1 MPLAMS
7 AAYACA
13 RRRSTRKS
21 LGAGRCH
28 LRGGSWRAPVRTAH
42 RAPRGVGGRSTPFPA
57 LPDLGYAWRL
67 RRGSTMQRLRP
78 ALAGLLLSACATV
91 SERPAPVEAPV
102 SRGKQIAAQ
111 SAAQAPAA
119 HRYKTKIA
127 IARFTNESNYGR
139 SLLTD
144 QDLDRIGKQA
154 GDMLMSRLVL
164 SGKFLVLERPDAA
177 KVDIRLVDVQTGLA
191 YFSANGSGEAST
203 ESGEIAGFGSRAEY
217 DATLND
223 RAIAAAIS
231 DVVDRLVDKLYDRPW
246 RTDILEVRGT
256 QLFIAGGERQGLRP
270 GDTLAVLQATGTAKS
285 KQSGFQITLPP
296 RQVATVRVVSLFG
309 DSETNE
315 GSVCELASGT
325 VDPGALATLYVAEPG
340 RGGTP

>member
-1 MPLAMS
+1 
-7 AAYACA
+7 
-13 RRRSTRKS
+13 
-21 LGAGRCH
+21 
-28 LRGGSWRAPVRTAH
+28 
-42 RAPRGVGGRSTPFPA
+42 
-57 LPDLGYAWRL
+57 
-67 RRGSTMQRLRP
+67 MQRLRA

-164 SGKFLVLERPDAA
+164 SGKFLVLERPDAAKLEREQKLSGGSMIGADTVIAGSVTEFGRSVGGKSGFLSSTKLQTAKA

-315 GSVCELASGT
+315 GSVCELASGA

>member
-1 MPLAMS
+1 MHPL
-7 AAYACA
+7 
-13 RRRSTRKS
+13 R
-21 LGAGRCH
+21 
-28 LRGGSWRAPVRTAH
+28 V
-42 RAPRGVGGRSTPFPA
+42 
-57 LPDLGYAWRL
+57 
-67 RRGSTMQRLRP
+67 

-91 SERPAPVEAPV
+91 SERPVPVEAPV

-111 SAAQAPAA
+111 SAAQSPAG

-177 KVDIRLVDVQTGLA
+177 KLEREQKLSGGSLIGADTVIAGSVTEFGRSVGGKSGFLSSTKLQTAKAKVDIRLVDVKTGLA

-270 GDTLAVLQATGTAKS
+270 GDALAVLQATGTAKS
-285 KQSGFQITLPP
+285 KQSGFEITLPP
-296 RQVATVRVVSLFG
+296 RQVAIVRVVSLFG

-315 GSVCELASGT
+315 GSVCEVTSGT
-325 VDPGALATLYVAEPG
+325 VDPGALATLFVAEPA
-340 RGGTP
+340 RGGMP

>member
-1 MPLAMS
+1 MLCPRVAL
-7 AAYACA
+7 
-13 RRRSTRKS
+13 
-21 LGAGRCH
+21 LG
-28 LRGGSWRAPVRTAH
+28 V
-42 RAPRGVGGRSTPFPA
+42 
-57 LPDLGYAWRL
+57 
-67 RRGSTMQRLRP
+67 
-78 ALAGLLLSACATV
+78 LLSACATV
-91 SERPAPVEAPV
+91 SERPVPVEAPV

-111 SAAQAPAA
+111 SAAQAPAG

-164 SGKFLVLERPDAA
+164 SGKFLVLERPDAAKLEREQKLSGGSLIGADTVIAGSVTEFGRSVGGKSGFLSSTKLQTAKA

-256 QLFIAGGERQGLRP
+256 QLFIAGGERQGLKP
-270 GDTLAVLQATGTAKS
+270 GDVLAVLQATGTAKS
-285 KQSGFQITLPP
+285 KQSGFEIALPP
-296 RQVATVRVVSLFG
+296 RQVASVRVVSLFG

-315 GSVCELASGT
+315 GSVCEVTSGT
-325 VDPGALATLYVAEPG
+325 VDPGALATLFVAEPG

>member
-1 MPLAMS
+1 MN
-7 AAYACA
+7 
-13 RRRSTRKS
+13 
-21 LGAGRCH
+21 
-28 LRGGSWRAPVRTAH
+28 
-42 RAPRGVGGRSTPFPA
+42 
-57 LPDLGYAWRL
+57 RL
-67 RRGSTMQRLRP
+67 RV

-91 SERPAPVEAPV
+91 SERPVPVESPV

-177 KVDIRLVDVQTGLA
+177 KLEREQKLSGGSMIGADTVISGSVTEFGRSVGGKSGFLSSTKLQLAKAKVDIRLVDVKTGLA

-231 DVVDRLVDKLYDRPW
+231 DVVDRLVDRLYDRPW

-256 QLFIAGGERQGLRP
+256 QVFISGGERQGLKG

-285 KQSGFQITLPP
+285 KQSGFEIALPP

-315 GSVCELASGT
+315 GSVCEVTSGT
-325 VDPGALATLYVAEPG
+325 VDAGALATLFVAESA
-340 RGGTP
+340 RGGAQ

>member
-1 MPLAMS
+1 MVKHRVAL
-7 AAYACA
+7 
-13 RRRSTRKS
+13 
-21 LGAGRCH
+21 LGA
-28 LRGGSWRAPVRTAH
+28 
-42 RAPRGVGGRSTPFPA
+42 
-57 LPDLGYAWRL
+57 
-67 RRGSTMQRLRP
+67 
-78 ALAGLLLSACATV
+78 LLSACATV
-91 SERPAPVEAPV
+91 SEKQVPVEAPA
-102 SRGKQIAAQ
+102 SRGTQVAAQ
-111 SAAQAPAA
+111 SAAQAPAR

-144 QDLDRIGKQA
+144 QDMDRIGKQA

-177 KVDIRLVDVQTGLA
+177 KLEKEQQLSGGSLVGADTVIAGSVSEFGRSVGGKSGFLSSTKVQTAKAKVDIRLVDVKTGLA

-203 ESGEIAGFGSRAEY
+203 ESGEVAGFGSRAEY

-270 GDTLAVLQATGTAKS
+270 GDSLAVLQSTRTAKS
-285 KQSGFQITLPP
+285 KQTGFEITLPP
-296 RQVATVRVVSLFG
+296 RQVATVRVVSSFG
-309 DSETNE
+309 DSEINE
-315 GSVCELASGT
+315 GSVCEVTSGT
-325 VDPGALATLYVAEPG
+325 VDAGAIATLYVAEPS
-340 RGGTP
+340 RGGAP

>member
-1 MPLAMS
+1 
-7 AAYACA
+7 
-13 RRRSTRKS
+13 
-21 LGAGRCH
+21 
-28 LRGGSWRAPVRTAH
+28 
-42 RAPRGVGGRSTPFPA
+42 
-57 LPDLGYAWRL
+57 
-67 RRGSTMQRLRP
+67 MQRLRP

-164 SGKFLVLERPDAA
+164 SGKFLVLERPDAAKLEREQKLSGGSMIGADTVIAGSVTEFGRSVGGKSGFLSSTKLQTAKA

>member
-1 MPLAMS
+1 MLCPRVAL
-7 AAYACA
+7 
-13 RRRSTRKS
+13 
-21 LGAGRCH
+21 LG
-28 LRGGSWRAPVRTAH
+28 V
-42 RAPRGVGGRSTPFPA
+42 
-57 LPDLGYAWRL
+57 
-67 RRGSTMQRLRP
+67 
-78 ALAGLLLSACATV
+78 LLSACATV
-91 SERPAPVEAPV
+91 SERPVPVEAPV

-111 SAAQAPAA
+111 SAAQAPAG

-177 KVDIRLVDVQTGLA
+177 KLEREQKLSGGSLIGADTVIAGSVTEFGRSVGGKSGFLSSTKLQTATAKVDIRLVD
-191 YFSANGSGEAST
+191 E
-203 ESGEIAGFGSRAEY
+203 
-217 DATLND
+217 
-223 RAIAAAIS
+223 
-231 DVVDRLVDKLYDRPW
+231 LYDRPW

-256 QLFIAGGERQGLRP
+256 QLFIAGGERQGLKP
-270 GDTLAVLQATGTAKS
+270 GDALAVLQATGTAKS
-285 KQSGFQITLPP
+285 KQSGFEIALPP
-296 RQVATVRVVSLFG
+296 RQVASVRVVSLFG

-315 GSVCELASGT
+315 GSVCEVTSGT
-325 VDPGALATLYVAEPG
+325 VDPGALATLFVAEPG

>member
-1 MPLAMS
+1 MHPL
-7 AAYACA
+7 
-13 RRRSTRKS
+13 R
-21 LGAGRCH
+21 
-28 LRGGSWRAPVRTAH
+28 V
-42 RAPRGVGGRSTPFPA
+42 
-57 LPDLGYAWRL
+57 
-67 RRGSTMQRLRP
+67 
-78 ALAGLLLSACATV
+78 ALAGLLLTACATV
-91 SERPAPVEAPV
+91 SERPVPVEAPV

-111 SAAQAPAA
+111 SAAQVPAG

-177 KVDIRLVDVQTGLA
+177 KLEREQKLSG
-191 YFSANGSGEAST
+191 GSLIGADTVIAGSVTEFGRSVGGKSGFLSSTKRT

-270 GDTLAVLQATGTAKS
+270 GDALAVLQATGTAKS
-285 KQSGFQITLPP
+285 KQSGFEITLPP
-296 RQVATVRVVSLFG
+296 RQIATVRVVSLFG

-315 GSVCELASGT
+315 GSVCEVTSGT
-325 VDPGALATLYVAEPG
+325 VDPGALATLFVAEPA
-340 RGGTP
+340 RGGMP

>member
-1 MPLAMS
+1 M
-7 AAYACA
+7 
-13 RRRSTRKS
+13 
-21 LGAGRCH
+21 H
-28 LRGGSWRAPVRTAH
+28 
-42 RAPRGVGGRSTPFPA
+42 
-57 LPDLGYAWRL
+57 RL
-67 RRGSTMQRLRP
+67 RV

-91 SERPAPVEAPV
+91 SQRPESVEAPA
-102 SRGKQIAAQ
+102 SRSSQVAAQ
-111 SAAQAPAA
+111 SAVQQPAA

-177 KVDIRLVDVQTGLA
+177 KLEREQKLSGGSMVGADTVIAGSVTEFGRSVGGKSGFLSSTKLQLAKAKVDIRLVDVKTGLA

-231 DVVDRLVDKLYDRPW
+231 DVVDRLVQKLSDRPW
-246 RTDILEVRGT
+246 RTDILEIRGN
-256 QLFIAGGERQGLRP
+256 QVFIAGGERQGLKR
-270 GDTLAVLQATGTAKS
+270 GDTLAVLQSTGTAKS
-285 KQSGFQITLPP
+285 KQSGFEITLPP
-296 RQVATVRVVSLFG
+296 RQVASVQVVSLFG

-315 GSVCELASGT
+315 GSVCEVTWGS
-325 VDPGALATLYVAEPG
+325 VDPAAVATMYVAEPP
-340 RGGTP
+340 GGAR

>member
-1 MPLAMS
+1 M
-7 AAYACA
+7 
-13 RRRSTRKS
+13 
-21 LGAGRCH
+21 H
-28 LRGGSWRAPVRTAH
+28 
-42 RAPRGVGGRSTPFPA
+42 
-57 LPDLGYAWRL
+57 RL
-67 RRGSTMQRLRP
+67 RV

-91 SERPAPVEAPV
+91 SQRPESVEAPA
-102 SRGKQIAAQ
+102 SRASQVAAQ
-111 SAAQAPAA
+111 SAVQQPAA

-177 KVDIRLVDVQTGLA
+177 KLEREQKLSGGSMVGADTVIAGSVTEFGRSVGGKSGFLSSTKLQLAKAKVDIRLVDVKTGLA

-231 DVVDRLVDKLYDRPW
+231 DVVDRLVQKLSDRPW
-246 RTDILEVRGT
+246 RTDILEIRGN
-256 QLFIAGGERQGLRP
+256 QVFIAGGERQGLKR
-270 GDTLAVLQATGTAKS
+270 GDTLAVLQSTGTAKS
-285 KQSGFQITLPP
+285 KQSGFEITLPP
-296 RQVATVRVVSLFG
+296 RQVASVQVVSLFG

-315 GSVCELASGT
+315 GSVCEVTWGS
-325 VDPGALATLYVAEPG
+325 VDPGALADLYVAEAPG
-340 RGGTP
+340 GAR

>member
-1 MPLAMS
+1 MN
-7 AAYACA
+7 
-13 RRRSTRKS
+13 
-21 LGAGRCH
+21 
-28 LRGGSWRAPVRTAH
+28 
-42 RAPRGVGGRSTPFPA
+42 
-57 LPDLGYAWRL
+57 RL
-67 RRGSTMQRLRP
+67 RV

-91 SERPAPVEAPV
+91 SERPVPVESPV

-177 KVDIRLVDVQTGLA
+177 KLEREQKLSGGSMIGADTVISGSVTEFGRSVGGKSGFLSSTKLQLAKAKVDIRLVDVKTGLA

-231 DVVDRLVDKLYDRPW
+231 DVVDRLVDRLYDRPW

-256 QLFIAGGERQGLRP
+256 QVFISGGERQGLKA

-285 KQSGFQITLPP
+285 KQSGFEIALPP
-296 RQVATVRVVSLFG
+296 RQVASVRVVSLFG

-315 GSVCELASGT
+315 GSVCEVTSGT
-325 VDPGALATLYVAEPG
+325 VDAGALATLFVAEPA
-340 RGGTP
+340 RGGAQ

>member
-1 MPLAMS
+1 MHSLRVAS
-7 AAYACA
+7 AA
-13 RRRSTRKS
+13 
-21 LGAGRCH
+21 L
-28 LRGGSWRAPVRTAH
+28 
-42 RAPRGVGGRSTPFPA
+42 F
-57 LPDLGYAWRL
+57 
-67 RRGSTMQRLRP
+67 
-78 ALAGLLLSACATV
+78 LSACATV

-102 SRGKQIAAQ
+102 SRANQVAAQ
-111 SAAQAPAA
+111 SAVQAPAG

-177 KVDIRLVDVQTGLA
+177 KIEREQKLSGGSMIGADTVIAGSVTEFGRSVGGKTGFLSSTKLQQAKAKVDIRLVDVKTGIA

-203 ESGEIAGFGSRAEY
+203 ESGEVAGFGSRAEY

-231 DVVDRLVDKLYDRPW
+231 DVVDRLVQKLSDRPW
-246 RTDILEVRGT
+246 RTDILEMRDGQV
-256 QLFIAGGERQGLRP
+256 FIAGGARQGLKR
-270 GDTLAVLQATGTAKS
+270 GDTLAVFQPTGTARS
-285 KQSGFQITLPP
+285 KQSGLEIALPP
-296 RQVATVRVVSLFG
+296 RRVATLRVVSLFG
-309 DSETNE
+309 DSETDE
-315 GSVCELASGT
+315 GSVCRVVAGT
-325 VDPGALATLYVAEPG
+325 VDADALATLYVGEPPAG
-340 RGGTP
+340 DDE

>member
-1 MPLAMS
+1 MHPL
-7 AAYACA
+7 
-13 RRRSTRKS
+13 R
-21 LGAGRCH
+21 
-28 LRGGSWRAPVRTAH
+28 V
-42 RAPRGVGGRSTPFPA
+42 
-57 LPDLGYAWRL
+57 
-67 RRGSTMQRLRP
+67 
-78 ALAGLLLSACATV
+78 ALAGLLLTACATV
-91 SERPAPVEAPV
+91 SERPVPVEAPV

-111 SAAQAPAA
+111 SAAQSPAG

-177 KVDIRLVDVQTGLA
+177 KLEREQKLSGGSLIGADTVIAGSVTEFGRSVGGKSGFLSSTKLQTAKAKVDIRLVDVKTGLA

-270 GDTLAVLQATGTAKS
+270 GDALAVLQATGTAKS
-285 KQSGFQITLPP
+285 KQSGFEITLPP
-296 RQVATVRVVSLFG
+296 RQIATVRVVSLFG

-315 GSVCELASGT
+315 GSVCEVTSGT
-325 VDPGALATLYVAEPG
+325 VDPGALATLFVAEPA
-340 RGGTP
+340 RGGMP

>member
-1 MPLAMS
+1 MHKLHVAL
-7 AAYACA
+7 
-13 RRRSTRKS
+13 
-21 LGAGRCH
+21 LG
-28 LRGGSWRAPVRTAH
+28 V
-42 RAPRGVGGRSTPFPA
+42 
-57 LPDLGYAWRL
+57 
-67 RRGSTMQRLRP
+67 
-78 ALAGLLLSACATV
+78 LLSACATV
-91 SERPAPVEAPV
+91 SEKPQPVEAPV
-102 SRGKQIAAQ
+102 SRGTQIAAQ
-111 SAAQAPAA
+111 SAAQAPAG

-177 KVDIRLVDVQTGLA
+177 KLEREQQLAGGSLIGADTVIAGSVTEFGRSVGGKSGFLSSTKVQTAKAKVDIRLVDVKTGLA

-270 GDTLAVLQATGTAKS
+270 GDRLSVLQATGTAKS
-285 KQSGFQITLPP
+285 KQSGFEITLPP
-296 RQVATVRVVSLFG
+296 RQVAMVRVVSMFG

-315 GSVCELASGT
+315 GSVCEVTSGA
-325 VDPGALATLYVAEPG
+325 VDPGALATLYVAEPSY
-340 RGGTP
+340 GGMQ

>member
-1 MPLAMS
+1 
-7 AAYACA
+7 
-13 RRRSTRKS
+13 
-21 LGAGRCH
+21 
-28 LRGGSWRAPVRTAH
+28 
-42 RAPRGVGGRSTPFPA
+42 
-57 LPDLGYAWRL
+57 
-67 RRGSTMQRLRP
+67 MQRLRA

-91 SERPAPVEAPV
+91 SERPVPVEAPV

-164 SGKFLVLERPDAA
+164 SGKFLVLERPDAAKLEREQKLSGGSMIGADTVIAGSVTEFGRSVGGKSGFLSSTKLQTAKA

-285 KQSGFQITLPP
+285 KQSGFEITLPP

-325 VDPGALATLYVAEPG
+325 VDPGALATLYVAEPA

>member
-1 MPLAMS
+1 MQ
-7 AAYACA
+7 
-13 RRRSTRKS
+13 S
-21 LGAGRCH
+21 LR
-28 LRGGSWRAPVRTAH
+28 V
-42 RAPRGVGGRSTPFPA
+42 
-57 LPDLGYAWRL
+57 
-67 RRGSTMQRLRP
+67 

-91 SERPAPVEAPV
+91 SERPVPVEAPV
-102 SRGKQIAAQ
+102 SRGKQIASQ
-111 SAAQAPAA
+111 SAAQAPAG

-127 IARFTNESNYGR
+127 VARFTNESNYGR

-177 KVDIRLVDVQTGLA
+177 KLEREQKLSGGSMIGADTVIAGSVTEFGRSVGGKSGFLSSTKLQLAKAKVDIRLVDVKTGLA

-246 RTDILEVRGT
+246 RTDILEVRGS
-256 QLFIAGGERQGLRP
+256 QLFIAGGERQGLKP
-270 GDTLAVLQATGTAKS
+270 GDQLAVLQSTGTAKS
-285 KQSGFQITLPP
+285 KQSGFEITLPP
-296 RQVATVRVVSLFG
+296 RQVATVQVVSLFG

-315 GSVCELASGT
+315 GSVCEVTSGT
-325 VDPGALATLYVAEPG
+325 VDPGALASLYVAEPA

>member
-1 MPLAMS
+1 MT
-7 AAYACA
+7 
-13 RRRSTRKS
+13 TR
-21 LGAGRCH
+21 GIAVAG
-28 LRGGSWRAPVRTAH
+28 
-42 RAPRGVGGRSTPFPA
+42 
-57 LPDLGYAWRL
+57 
-67 RRGSTMQRLRP
+67 
-78 ALAGLLLSACATV
+78 GLLLAACATV

-111 SAAQAPAA
+111 SAAQAPQG

-154 GDMLMSRLVL
+154 SDMLMSRLVL

-177 KVDIRLVDVQTGLA
+177 KLEREQQLSGGSLVGADTVIAGSVTEFGRSVGGKSGFLSSTKVQTARAKVDIRLVDVKSGLA
-191 YFSANGSGEAST
+191 YFSANGSGEANT

-246 RTDILEVRGT
+246 RSDILEVRGT
-256 QLFIAGGERQGLRP
+256 QVLIAGGERQGLRP
-270 GDTLAVLQATGTAKS
+270 GDTLAVLQSTGTAKS
-285 KQSGFQITLPP
+285 KQTGFEIALPP
-296 RQVATVRVVSLFG
+296 REVATIRVVSLFG

-315 GSVCELASGT
+315 GSVCELTSGT
-325 VDPGALATLYVAEPG
+325 VDSRALTTLYVAEPG
-340 RGGTP
+340 RGGNP

>member
-1 MPLAMS
+1 M
-7 AAYACA
+7 
-13 RRRSTRKS
+13 
-21 LGAGRCH
+21 H
-28 LRGGSWRAPVRTAH
+28 
-42 RAPRGVGGRSTPFPA
+42 
-57 LPDLGYAWRL
+57 RL
-67 RRGSTMQRLRP
+67 RV

-91 SERPAPVEAPV
+91 SERPVPVESPV

-177 KVDIRLVDVQTGLA
+177 KLEREQKLSGGSMIGADTVISGSVTEFGRSVGGKSGFLSSTKLQLAKAKVDIRLVDVKTGLA

-231 DVVDRLVDKLYDRPW
+231 DVVDRLVDRLYDRPW

-256 QLFIAGGERQGLRP
+256 QVFISGGERQGLKA

-285 KQSGFQITLPP
+285 KQSGFEIALPP

-315 GSVCELASGT
+315 GSVCEVTTGT
-325 VDPGALATLYVAEPG
+325 VDAGALATLFVAEPA
-340 RGGTP
+340 RGGAQ

>member
-1 MPLAMS
+1 MHPL
-7 AAYACA
+7 
-13 RRRSTRKS
+13 R
-21 LGAGRCH
+21 
-28 LRGGSWRAPVRTAH
+28 V
-42 RAPRGVGGRSTPFPA
+42 
-57 LPDLGYAWRL
+57 
-67 RRGSTMQRLRP
+67 
-78 ALAGLLLSACATV
+78 ALAGLLLTACATV
-91 SERPAPVEAPV
+91 SERPVPVEAPV

-111 SAAQAPAA
+111 SAAQVPAG

-164 SGKFLVLERPDAA
+164 SGKFLVLERPDAAKLEREQKLSGGSLIGADTVIAGSVTEFGRSVGGKSGFLSSTKLQTAKA

-270 GDTLAVLQATGTAKS
+270 GDALAVLQATGTAKS
-285 KQSGFQITLPP
+285 KQSGFEITLPP
-296 RQVATVRVVSLFG
+296 RQIATVRVVSLFG

-315 GSVCELASGT
+315 GSVCEVTSGT
-325 VDPGALATLYVAEPG
+325 VDPGALATLFVAEPA
-340 RGGTP
+340 RGGMP

>member
-1 MPLAMS
+1 
-7 AAYACA
+7 
-13 RRRSTRKS
+13 
-21 LGAGRCH
+21 
-28 LRGGSWRAPVRTAH
+28 
-42 RAPRGVGGRSTPFPA
+42 
-57 LPDLGYAWRL
+57 
-67 RRGSTMQRLRP
+67 MQRLRP

-177 KVDIRLVDVQTGLA
+177 KLEREQKLSGGSMIGADTVIAGSVTEFGRSVGGKSGFLSSTKLQTAKAKVDIRLVDVQTGLA

-246 RTDILEVRGT
+246 RTDILEIRGT

>member
-1 MPLAMS
+1 MFN
-7 AAYACA
+7 
-13 RRRSTRKS
+13 RRVAL
-21 LGAGRCH
+21 LGA
-28 LRGGSWRAPVRTAH
+28 
-42 RAPRGVGGRSTPFPA
+42 
-57 LPDLGYAWRL
+57 
-67 RRGSTMQRLRP
+67 
-78 ALAGLLLSACATV
+78 LLSACATV
-91 SERPAPVEAPV
+91 SERPVPVEAPV

-177 KVDIRLVDVQTGLA
+177 KLEREQKLSGGSMIGADTVIAGSVTEFGRSVGGKSGFLSSTKLQTAKAKVDIRLVDVQTGLA

-246 RTDILEVRGT
+246 RTDILEIRGT
-256 QLFIAGGERQGLRP
+256 QLFIAGGERQGLKP

-285 KQSGFQITLPP
+285 KQSGFEITLPP
-296 RQVATVRVVSLFG
+296 RQVATARVVSLFG

-315 GSVCELASGT
+315 GSVCEVTSGT
-325 VDPGALATLYVAEPG
+325 VDPGALATLYVAEPA

>member
-1 MPLAMS
+1 M
-7 AAYACA
+7 
-13 RRRSTRKS
+13 
-21 LGAGRCH
+21 H
-28 LRGGSWRAPVRTAH
+28 
-42 RAPRGVGGRSTPFPA
+42 
-57 LPDLGYAWRL
+57 RL
-67 RRGSTMQRLRP
+67 RV

-91 SERPAPVEAPV
+91 SERPVPVESPV

-177 KVDIRLVDVQTGLA
+177 KLEREQKLSGGSMIGADTVISGSVTEFGRSVGGKSGFLSSTKLQLAKAKVDIRLVDVKTGLA

-231 DVVDRLVDKLYDRPW
+231 DVVDRLVDRLYDRPW

-256 QLFIAGGERQGLRP
+256 QVFISGGERQGLKA

-285 KQSGFQITLPP
+285 KQSGFEIALPP

-315 GSVCELASGT
+315 GSVCEVTSGT
-325 VDPGALATLYVAEPG
+325 VDAGALATLFVAEPA
-340 RGGTP
+340 RGGAQ

>member
-1 MPLAMS
+1 MHPLRVAF
-7 AAYACA
+7 AA
-13 RRRSTRKS
+13 
-21 LGAGRCH
+21 L
-28 LRGGSWRAPVRTAH
+28 
-42 RAPRGVGGRSTPFPA
+42 F
-57 LPDLGYAWRL
+57 
-67 RRGSTMQRLRP
+67 
-78 ALAGLLLSACATV
+78 LSACATV
-91 SERPAPVEAPV
+91 SERPVPVEAPV
-102 SRGKQIAAQ
+102 SRANQIAAQ

-119 HRYKTKIA
+119 HRYKSKIA

-177 KVDIRLVDVQTGLA
+177 KLEREQKLSGGSMIGADTVIAGSVTEFGRSVGGKSGFLSSTKVQLAKAKVDIRLVDVKTGLA

-231 DVVDRLVDKLYDRPW
+231 DVVDRLVDKLSDRPW
-246 RTDILEVRGT
+246 RTDILEVRGND
-256 QLFIAGGERQGLRP
+256 LFISGGERQGLKR

-285 KQSGFQITLPP
+285 KQTGFEIALPP
-296 RQVATVRVVSLFG
+296 RRVGTLRVVSLFG

-315 GSVCELASGT
+315 GSVCRVIAGT
-325 VDPGALATLYVAEPG
+325 VDPDALATLYVAEIPSG
-340 RGGTP
+340 DPQ

>member
-1 MPLAMS
+1 
-7 AAYACA
+7 
-13 RRRSTRKS
+13 
-21 LGAGRCH
+21 
-28 LRGGSWRAPVRTAH
+28 
-42 RAPRGVGGRSTPFPA
+42 
-57 LPDLGYAWRL
+57 
-67 RRGSTMQRLRP
+67 MQRVRA

-91 SERPAPVEAPV
+91 SERPVPVEAPV

-164 SGKFLVLERPDAA
+164 SGKFLVLERPDAAKLEREQKLSGGSMIGADTVIAGSVTEFGRSVGGKSGFLSSTKLQTAKA

-285 KQSGFQITLPP
+285 KQSGFEITLPP

-325 VDPGALATLYVAEPG
+325 VDPGALATLYVAEPA

>member
-1 MPLAMS
+1 M
-7 AAYACA
+7 
-13 RRRSTRKS
+13 
-21 LGAGRCH
+21 H
-28 LRGGSWRAPVRTAH
+28 
-42 RAPRGVGGRSTPFPA
+42 
-57 LPDLGYAWRL
+57 RL
-67 RRGSTMQRLRP
+67 RV
-78 ALAGLLLSACATV
+78 AFAGLALTACATV

-127 IARFTNESNYGR
+127 IARFSNESNYGR

-177 KVDIRLVDVQTGLA
+177 KLEREQKLSGGSIIGADTVIAGSVTEFGRSVGGKSGFLSSTKLQTAKAKVDIRLVDVKTGLA

-246 RTDILEVRGT
+246 RTDILEVRGA
-256 QLFIAGGERQGLRP
+256 QLFIAGGERQGLKP

-285 KQSGFQITLPP
+285 KQSGFEIALPP
-296 RQVATVRVVSLFG
+296 RQVATVQVVSLFG

-315 GSVCELASGT
+315 GSVCEVTTGT
-325 VDPGALATLYVAEPG
+325 VDPGAVATLYVAEPG
-340 RGGTP
+340 RGGTQ